1 MPRYF
6 IGVDVSTTASK
17 ALAIDEQGVVVA
29 SQSYPHPIS
38 TPYPLWSEQNPLDWW
53 EASSHALRDI
63 TQKIPASQIAAVG
76 LTGQM
81 HGLTTLDAAG
91 NPVRPAILWNDQRSG
106 AECDAITAK
115 VGANKLYQLTGSLML
130 PGFTAPKLAWL
141 RTHEPDS
148 YARIAHILL
157 PKDYVRY
164 CLSGAYITD
173 VADGSGI
180 GLMDIA
186 RRGWS
191 DEMIAAFDFPRS
203 WLPAL
208 RESPEVTATVN
219 EAGAAATGLP
229 VGTPIVGGAGDQ
241 PAQAIGSSITRPGET
256 SLTVGTSGVVFTAAS
271 RYAPEPEGRLH
282 TFCHAI
288 PGAWFYMGV
297 MLSAA
302 GSLRWLHD
310 ELAPDRSYE
319 ALSELAATIPL
330 GADGLLFTP
339 YLSGERHPHPSRSA
353 GAWRV
358 RWIDRAA
365 WPGAHGS
372 RGDGRRGLW
381 DAR

>member
-17 ALAIDEQGVVVA
+17 ALAIDEQAVVVA

-115 VGANKLYQLTGSLML
+115 VGANKLYQLTGRLML

-141 RTHEPDS
+141 RTHDPAS

-157 PKDYVRY
+157 PKVYVRY
-164 CLSGAYITD
+164 GLSGAYIPD

-180 GLMDIA
+180 GLRDIA

-208 RESPEVTATVN
+208 CESPEVSAAVN
-219 EAGAAATGLP
+219 EAGAAAPGLP
-229 VGTPIVGGAGDQ
+229 VGTPIFGGWGHQ
-241 PAQAIGSSITRPGET
+241 PPRP
-256 SLTVGTSGVVFTAAS
+256 
-271 RYAPEPEGRLH
+271 
-282 TFCHAI
+282 
-288 PGAWFYMGV
+288 
-297 MLSAA
+297 
-302 GSLRWLHD
+302 LR
-310 ELAPDRSYE
+310 
-319 ALSELAATIPL
+319 T
-330 GADGLLFTP
+330 T
-339 YLSGERHPHPSRSA
+339 
-353 GAWRV
+353 
-358 RWIDRAA
+358 
-365 WPGAHGS
+365 
-372 RGDGRRGLW
+372 
-381 DAR
+381 